1 MHGDWH
7 RVGYRS
13 GLEHRSGAWR
23 GGGEGGS
30 LLGVQHFEG
39 LKQGWEPYNQ
49 PPAAERGGGGG
60 TGTGTDI
67 GNQPHAEPLTVE
79 RSQEAVGI
87 AGLLEQL
94 LELAVLY
101 SLSLIRAC
109 LLGGNE

>member
-1 MHGDWH
+1 MFSISRDLSRAGS
-7 RVGYRS
+7 RTIS
-13 GLEHRSGAWR
+13 PQQQKE
-23 GGGEGGS
+23 GGG
-30 LLGVQHFEG
+30 
-39 LKQGWEPYNQ
+39 
-49 PPAAERGGGGG
+49 
-60 TGTGTDI
+60 DI
-67 GNQPHAEPLTVE
+67 GNQPHVEPLTVE

>member
-1 MHGDWH
+1 MFSISRDLSRAGS
-7 RVGYRS
+7 RTIS
-13 GLEHRSGAWR
+13 PQQQKE
-23 GGGEGGS
+23 GGG
-30 LLGVQHFEG
+30 
-39 LKQGWEPYNQ
+39 
-49 PPAAERGGGGG
+49 
-60 TGTGTDI
+60 GTDI
-67 GNQPHAEPLTVE
+67 GNQPHVEPLTVE

>member
-1 MHGDWH
+1 M
-7 RVGYRS
+7 
-13 GLEHRSGAWR
+13 
-23 GGGEGGS
+23 
-30 LLGVQHFEG
+30 
-39 LKQGWEPYNQ
+39 
-49 PPAAERGGGGG
+49 
-60 TGTGTDI
+60 
-67 GNQPHAEPLTVE
+67 E